1 MPKKALGKGLSAL
14 IPIEEDKEIKIEEI
28 DIEKIFSREN
38 QPRQKFDEEKLIEL
52 ADSIKE
58 HGIIQPIIL
67 KKTDKGYEIVA
78 GERRWRAAKI
88 AGLKRI
94 PAVIKELNKEKM
106 MEIALIENIQREDL
120 NPLEEA
126 NAYKTLMEECGM
138 TQEELAKKIG
148 KSRSFIANTI
158 RLLNLEDEIK
168 EMIIEGKIT
177 SGHARALLSVED
189 PVERIRLAK
198 KIADENISVRD
209 VENIVKQKNERG
221 EKKRK
226 KEKEETKKEMNNLNS
241 IEEMLKEALGT
252 KVCIKGNEKRG
263 KIEIEFYS
271 EEELE
276 RIIELITT

>member
-226 KEKEETKKEMNNLNS
+226 KGKEETKKEMNNLNN

>member
-1 MPKKALGKGLSAL
+1 LPKKALGKGLSAL

-226 KEKEETKKEMNNLNS
+226 KGKEETKKEMNNLNN

>member
-226 KEKEETKKEMNNLNS
+226 KGKEETKKEMNNLNS